1 MGEEKPGFLQ
11 ETLRS
16 PGKGLEVIIIISRQ
30 SLGVVNITNV
40 ESSTA
45 EISHQSASQS
55 SLQHA
60 MVQTPGA
67 CFQQCYLLQSRSDL
81 DPVCALWLLTQTYF
95 SPLVAVAI

>member
-1 MGEEKPGFLQ
+1 MREEKPGFLQ

-16 PGKGLEVIIIISRQ
+16 PGKGLEVINIIIISRQ

-67 CFQQCYLLQSRSDL
+67 CFQQCYPRSLLL
-81 DPVCALWLLTQTYF
+81 
-95 SPLVAVAI
+95 